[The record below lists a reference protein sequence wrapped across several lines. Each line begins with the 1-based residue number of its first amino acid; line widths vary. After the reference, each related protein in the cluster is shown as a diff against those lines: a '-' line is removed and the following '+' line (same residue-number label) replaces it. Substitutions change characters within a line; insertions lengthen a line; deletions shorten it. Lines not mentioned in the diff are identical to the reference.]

1 MMMMIKTKLITIK
14 ENHGL
19 IFVVLVKKKKNMEE
33 KNQTNISHKVKTL
46 LDVDCVRVGMRVY
59 EPLKIVA
66 DNQILNSEEM
76 WGT

>member
-1 MMMMIKTKLITIK
+1 MMMIKTKRITIK

-33 KNQTNISHKVKTL
+33 KKQTNISHKVKTL

>member
-1 MMMMIKTKLITIK
+1 MALY
-14 ENHGL
+14 L
-19 IFVVLVKKKKNMEE
+19 LFWLKKKTYGGK
-33 KNQTNISHKVKTL
+33 KQTNISHKVKTL

>member
-1 MMMMIKTKLITIK
+1 MALY
-14 ENHGL
+14 L
-19 IFVVLVKKKKNMEE
+19 LFWLKKNMEE
-33 KNQTNISHKVKTL
+33 KKQTNISHKVKTL

-76 WGT
+76 

>member
-1 MMMMIKTKLITIK
+1 MMMIIKTKRITIK

-33 KNQTNISHKVKTL
+33 KNKQTNISHKVKTL
-46 LDVDCVRVGMRVY
+46 LDVDCVRVCMRVY

-76 WGT
+76 

>member
-1 MMMMIKTKLITIK
+1 MALY
-14 ENHGL
+14 L
-19 IFVVLVKKKKNMEE
+19 LFWLKKKYGGK
-33 KNQTNISHKVKTL
+33 KQTNISHKVKTL

-76 WGT
+76 

>member
-1 MMMMIKTKLITIK
+1 MALY
-14 ENHGL
+14 L
-19 IFVVLVKKKKNMEE
+19 LFWLKKKNMEE
-33 KNQTNISHKVKTL
+33 KKQTNISHKVKTL

>member
-1 MMMMIKTKLITIK
+1 MALY
-14 ENHGL
+14 L
-19 IFVVLVKKKKNMEE
+19 LFWLKKNMEE
-33 KNQTNISHKVKTL
+33 KKQTNISHKVKTL